1 MTNINIKNKIH
12 SVKKIINDFFMYDE
26 LRIYLNKL
34 NRIYKIKYHNIN
46 IYILYQDNNN
56 DINNDIIH
64 VKKVLK
70 RAYNITKFINKIFNI
85 YLILSPFK
93 KEFKSISL
101 TSQNCN
107 SGLTIIHSH
116 SDVLCVDIFII
127 RREEFGKVIIHE
139 IIHHI
144 NVIHS
149 TFKKSNID
157 KLKKHF
163 NISPSANIDPN
174 ETIVELWAT
183 IYHLYQISIET
194 NVDFYKLFKDELKYS
209 LNKTQQLLKL
219 QKYMKDGLWYEE
231 SHIICYIIFKTII
244 MYNLCEF
251 KKIYTFPYN
260 DDVIT
265 DFIIKHS
272 DLLSSLKKNN
282 LNYKSNLRNEKSLC
296 FMVHSDS

>member
-1 MTNINIKNKIH
+1 MTSIKNKI
-12 SVKKIINDFFMYDE
+12 SNVKQVINDYFKYDE

-34 NRIYKIKYHNIN
+34 NKIYKIKYHNIN
-46 IYILYQDNNN
+46 IYILYNENDN
-56 DINNDIIH
+56 DINNDINHI
-64 VKKVLK
+64 KKVIK
-70 RAYNITKFINKIFNI
+70 RAYNITQFINKIFNI

-101 TSQNCN
+101 TSKNCN
-107 SGLTIIHSH
+107 TGLTILYPNSNVP
-116 SDVLCVDIFII
+116 SVDIYII

-144 NVIHS
+144 NLIHS

-209 LNKTQQLLKL
+209 LNKTKQLLKL
-219 QKYMKDGLWYEE
+219 QEYMKDGLWYEE

-282 LNYKSNLRNEKSLC
+282 FKYYSDLRHSNSLC
-296 FMVHSDS
+296 FMVHSDL